1 VRWWF
6 TLLACLVA
14 LAGGSSAGRAQTPG
28 LADPHPCGDA
38 LPGFT
43 CATLQVPLDHSG
55 QTPGTLDLAVATAD
69 PTPAQTHGVLVIL
82 TGGPGQGGVEYLPR
96 ILRRW
101 AGPLA
106 AAYRIVMLDQRG
118 TGAGALRCPAL
129 QQIMGSSDLTVP
141 TATAVRA
148 CAAVIGDARRFYTTA
163 DTVADIDALREALGV
178 EQITLDGASYG
189 SYVAERYALAHPGNV
204 ARLVLDSVVPHDGHD
219 LALYTAG
226 MTRTATVLRAV
237 CRERRCPGDPA
248 ADLAAVVRRDHDGPA
263 ILDALVSLSVGDPT
277 FDGVPEALHAAR
289 RGDRRPLLALM
300 TQVHVANATSADALS
315 QGLHAATLCE
325 DLPYPWGGS
334 NAPLQ
339 SRRTALARTLAR
351 LRPRDTWPYD
361 ARTAVGNGLVQTC
374 LVWPPTPGQPLAPGG
389 NLPNVPTLLLAGDR
403 DLSTPLPW
411 AQWELAHAPGGR
423 LVVVHGAGHSI
434 QGLAVSD
441 QGRAAMRAFL
451 LG

>member
-1 VRWWF
+1 VRWWLVF
-6 TLLACLVA
+6 LACLVA
-14 LAGGSSAGRAQTPG
+14 LAGGSSAGRAQAPG
-28 LADPHPCGDA
+28 LTDPHPCGDA

-69 PTPAQTHGVLVIL
+69 PTAAQTRGVLLIL

-106 AAYRIVMLDQRG
+106 SAYRIVMLDQRG
-118 TGAGALRCPAL
+118 TGGGALSCPAL
-129 QQIMGSSDLTVP
+129 QRIMGSSDLTVP
-141 TATAVRA
+141 TASAVRA
-148 CAAVIGDARRFYTTA
+148 CAATIGSARRFYTTA
-163 DTVADIDALREALGV
+163 DTVADIDTLRQALGV
-178 EQITLDGASYG
+178 DQLTIDGASYG
-189 SYVAERYALAHPGNV
+189 TFVAERYALAHPGNV
-204 ARLVLDSVVPHDGHD
+204 ARLVLDSVVPHDGHG
-219 LALYTAG
+219 LALSTDG

-237 CRERRCPGDPA
+237 CRERNCPGDPA

-289 RGDRRPLLALM
+289 RGDRRPLLALL
-300 TQVHVANATSADALS
+300 TRVHVANATPAGALS

-325 DLPYPWGGS
+325 DLPYPWGRS
-334 NAPLQ
+334 DAPLQ
-339 SRRTALARTLAR
+339 SRPAALRHVLAR
-351 LRPRDTWPYD
+351 LHSSDTWPYD
-361 ARTAVGNGLVQTC
+361 AATAGGNGLVQTC
-374 LVWPPTPGQPLAPGG
+374 LLWPPTPGEPLTSGG

-411 AQWELAHAPGGR
+411 ARWELAHAPGGR
-423 LVVVHGAGHSI
+423 LVVVPGAGHSV

-441 QGRAAMRAFL
+441 SGRAAMRAFL